1 MRLLEIKPDGKL
13 SLTKDLIGDDDI
25 PAYAILSH
33 TWQDDQ
39 EVTFDEMI
47 NGTGK
52 DKAGHHKIH
61 FCAEQAKR
69 DGLHYFWVDT
79 CCINKADAVELQDA
93 INSMFRWYRNS
104 ATCYVFLSDVS
115 TAKRKAGTDTSQ
127 ITWKPAFRTSRW
139 FTRGWTLQELLAP
152 RTVKFFSRE
161 GNHLGYLNDLKQM
174 VQDITQLPITALTG
188 TSLSKF
194 GFEERLSWS
203 DQRTTTRKEDK
214 AYSLLGIF
222 GIHMPLI
229 YGEGEVN
236 AFRRLRREIEEQKYA
251 TPGTCDWLFKDQK
264 YQIWRN
270 SSRGLFWIKGNPGVG
285 KSVLMKHAAKIEKQ
299 RRPDELVV
307 SYFVHGQGTELQKAP
322 LGVLR
327 ALLNSLLGHFPSH
340 LAKLTATFR
349 DREERFG
356 GYMAN
361 RWHWSCKEL
370 QELLL
375 SVLVEGTQHQHVVIF
390 VDALDECG
398 EDSAKN
404 LLAYFSGISRQVDAK
419 GAHVK
424 ICLSSRHYPILSLEN
439 FPAIS
444 VEERNGE
451 DIRWYVGERL
461 RGIQPATRR
470 QQIQDEILSKA
481 CGGFQWVFLITE
493 TLIGRHL
500 AGKNLFKD
508 IASCP
513 QTLSELYAT
522 ILNTGP
528 EMERS
533 QMIKLFQWILF
544 AKRPLSAQELRDAL
558 AADADMSCTS
568 VVELRSQESWSET
581 LVDFERYVKY
591 ISRGLVEFHSRE
603 IWEQYEPG
611 GEDSDREAQLIHQSV
626 ADYLLDKHLSK
637 IDINQDGAAH
647 IQISKSCFK
656 YLALDEVLKG
666 SRLSRGVLSSR
677 YPLAPYGTRYV
688 FRHILEAERSGNVQL
703 NFLSLINWTPRSET
717 VSKLAE
723 LWHILDP
730 DNVHTPEGWPFLGST
745 ELHVLAACGLES
757 AFTDC
762 LENLVGDVDSR
773 DTEGNTPLHL
783 AIREGHQ
790 NIAMALLDQ
799 SYELQQQ
806 QGPTN
811 NDIVAES
818 QIERQYQGRR
828 IGINAQNNEGETAL
842 DIAVLEKADATIDR
856 LIKAGADLKFM
867 GRDDL
872 LVFSAISSGNLG
884 LLTLLIER
892 GVSLDGAV
900 FFAMLDYTRKPDH
913 VLQLIIET
921 LLKFGATTNKP
932 TIGGSWFSSHFGD
945 DGEEFDENMRSDD
958 DALHL
963 ATRFGSLPMVD
974 LMISHGVAASVQNGL
989 GECSLLIAVQNGHF
1003 HLVQRFLQLDPAAVE
1018 ANDKFGVTAL
1028 DAAWG
1033 DNRLDLVEILLDKGL
1048 FEYPSP
1054 ALNSFLL
1061 WLAQSDT
1068 LKFIDVTPG
1077 RRCDQ
1082 IILSAEK
1089 RGTVFRLSLDLAA
1102 VNINERDVHGRS
1114 ILWHAAS
1121 KAHHTL
1127 VNMLLSTG
1135 KVDLNAK
1142 DDYGCSP
1149 LWAAGTRGHATVFR
1163 LLLDTKQVSPHG
1175 WAGSSISELWL
1186 LKTEGHEAII
1196 KTLLDVVDINMKDES
1211 GTPPLLNAVARQDM
1225 LMVQMLLNTGRV
1237 DVNCTDKKGYTPLAR
1252 AAEYGYV
1259 DIAKLLLEV
1268 GKADVNGKQIG
1279 RLTPLYLA
1287 TQVGHKPLIELL
1299 RAHGAVAWE
1308 DEATPTVAPAD
1319 AYPIVSRPRSMIAA
1333 FLP

>member
-1 MRLLEIKPDGKL
+1 V
-13 SLTKDLIGDDDI
+13 LI
-25 PAYAILSH
+25 
-33 TWQDDQ
+33 
-39 EVTFDEMI
+39 
-47 NGTGK
+47 
-52 DKAGHHKIH
+52 
-61 FCAEQAKR
+61 
-69 DGLHYFWVDT
+69 
-79 CCINKADAVELQDA
+79 
-93 INSMFRWYRNS
+93 
-104 ATCYVFLSDVS
+104 
-115 TAKRKAGTDTSQ
+115 
-127 ITWKPAFRTSRW
+127 
-139 FTRGWTLQELLAP
+139 
-152 RTVKFFSRE
+152 
-161 GNHLGYLNDLKQM
+161 
-174 VQDITQLPITALTG
+174 
-188 TSLSKF
+188 
-194 GFEERLSWS
+194 
-203 DQRTTTRKEDK
+203 
-214 AYSLLGIF
+214 
-222 GIHMPLI
+222 
-229 YGEGEVN
+229 
-236 AFRRLRREIEEQKYA
+236 
-251 TPGTCDWLFKDQK
+251 
-264 YQIWRN
+264 
-270 SSRGLFWIKGNPGVG
+270 
-285 KSVLMKHAAKIEKQ
+285 KHAAKTEKQ
-299 RRPDELVV
+299 RRTNELVV

-327 ALLNSLLGHFPSH
+327 ALMNSLLGYFPAH
-340 LAKLTATFR
+340 LAKLTATFK

-370 QELLL
+370 QESLL
-375 SVLVEGTQHQHVVIF
+375 SVLVEGTQHRHVTIF

-404 LLAYFSGISRQVDAK
+404 LLAYFSEISRQVDAK

-424 ICLSSRHYPILSLEN
+424 ICLSSRHYPILGLEN
-439 FPAIS
+439 FPTIS
-444 VEERNGE
+444 VEERNSE

-461 RGIQPATRR
+461 RSIQPATRR

-493 TLIGRHL
+493 TLVGRHL
-500 AGKNLFKD
+500 AGKTLFKD
-508 IASCP
+508 ISSCP
-513 QTLSELYAT
+513 QTLTELYAT

-528 EMERS
+528 EVERS
-533 QMIKLFQWILF
+533 QMTKLFQWILF

-568 VVELRSQESWSET
+568 VAELRSQESWSET

-626 ADYLLDKHLSK
+626 ADFLLDKHLSK

-688 FRHILEAERSGNVQL
+688 FRHILEAERSGSVQL

-730 DNVHTPEGWPFLGST
+730 DNVHAPEGWPFLGST

-757 AFTDC
+757 AFTNC
-762 LENLVGDVDSR
+762 LENHVGDADSR

-790 NIAMALLDQ
+790 DIAMALLDQ
-799 SYELQQQ
+799 SYELRQQ

-811 NDIVAES
+811 DDIVAES
-818 QIERQYQGRR
+818 QMERQHQGRR

-842 DIAVLEKADATIDR
+842 DLAVLEKADATIER
-856 LIKAGADLKFM
+856 LIEAGADLKFM
-867 GRDDL
+867 GRDNL
-872 LVFSAISSGNLG
+872 LVFTAISSRNLD

-892 GVSLDGAV
+892 DVSLDGAV
-900 FFAMLDYTRKPDH
+900 YFAMWDYTRDPDH
-913 VLQLIIET
+913 ILKHIVET

-932 TIGGSWFSSHFGD
+932 KTEDSWFSSHYED
-945 DGEEFDENMRSDD
+945 VGEEFDENMRSDD

-974 LMISHGVAASVQNGL
+974 LMISHGVAASVQNEL
-989 GECSLLIAVQNGHF
+989 GECPLLIAVQNGHS
-1003 HLVQRFLQLDPAAVE
+1003 HLVQRFIELDPAAVE
-1018 ANDKFGVTAL
+1018 SGDILDVTAL
-1028 DAAWG
+1028 EAAWG
-1033 DNRLDLVEILLDKGL
+1033 NNRLDLVEILLDKGL

-1061 WLAQSDT
+1061 WLAKTDT
-1068 LKFIDVTPG
+1068 LKFSDVTPG
-1077 RRCDQ
+1077 RGCDQ
-1082 IILSAEK
+1082 VILLAEK
-1089 RGTVFRLSLDLAA
+1089 RGTVFRLSLNLAA
-1102 VNINERDVHGRS
+1102 ANVNERDENGRS
-1114 ILWHAAS
+1114 VLWHAAS

-1142 DDYGCSP
+1142 NNHGCSP
-1149 LWAAGTRGHATVFR
+1149 LWAAAKHGHATVFK
-1163 LLLDTKQVSPHG
+1163 LLLDTKQVDPHV
-1175 WAGSSISELWL
+1175 WPNSDVLEPWL
-1186 LKTEGHEAII
+1186 CKTEEYEAIVKMWLGI
-1196 KTLLDVVDINMKDES
+1196 VDINMKDES
-1211 GTPPLLNAVARQDM
+1211 GTPLLLHAVARHDM
-1225 LMVQMLLNTGRV
+1225 PMVRVLLNTGRV

-1287 TQVGHKPLIELL
+1287 TQAGYETLIELL
-1299 RAHGAVAWE
+1299 RAHGAVTWE
-1308 DEATPTVAPAD
+1308 DEAIPNVAPAD
-1319 AYPIVSRPRSMIAA
+1319 AYPIVLRPRSMIAEFCPNLA
-1333 FLP
+1333 PRPVR